1 MLDPTS
7 PSRHYPIP
15 RYVVELAVLHQVLA
29 VVVHWG
35 CSCHRDL
42 VPGLDRED
50 LGTNHPA
57 VRIVAGIVVV
67 QDILQ
72 VVAVVGEVFVEVE
85 AYHSQDE
92 ADIVAEEDQI
102 DVEEDTVVVDDFVA
116 SRRVVLVAE
125 EAVVAAEEA
134 AAGLVVIVE
143 QEVVAVV
150 PEEAAA
156 DTD

>member
-15 RYVVELAVLHQVLA
+15 QYVVELAVLHQVLVE
-29 VVVHWG
+29 VVRWG

-50 LGTNHPA
+50 LGTNPA
-57 VRIVAGIVVV
+57 VRIVAGIVV

-72 VVAVVGEVFVEVE
+72 VVDVGEVFVEVE

-92 ADIVAEEDQI
+92 AGIVAEEDQI
-102 DVEEDTVVVDDFVA
+102 DIEEDTVVVDDFVA
-116 SRRVVLVAE
+116 SRQVVLVAE

-156 DTD
+156 DID

>member
-15 RYVVELAVLHQVLA
+15 RYVVELAVLHQVLVE
-29 VVVHWG
+29 VVRWG

-42 VPGLDRED
+42 VPGFDQED
-50 LGTNHPA
+50 LGTNRV

-72 VVAVVGEVFVEVE
+72 VVAVGEVFVEVE

-125 EAVVAAEEA
+125 EAAVAAEEAA

-143 QEVVAVV
+143 REVAAVV

>member
-15 RYVVELAVLHQVLA
+15 RYVVELAVLHQVLVE
-29 VVVHWG
+29 VVRWG

-50 LGTNHPA
+50 LGTNPA
-57 VRIVAGIVVV
+57 VRIVAGIVV

-72 VVAVVGEVFVEVE
+72 VVAVDVEVFVEVE
-85 AYHSQDE
+85 AYHSQGE
-92 ADIVAEEDQI
+92 GGIVAEEDQI
-102 DVEEDTVVVDDFVA
+102 DIEEDTVVVDDFVA
-116 SRRVVLVAE
+116 SRQVVLVAE

-156 DTD
+156 DID

>member
-15 RYVVELAVLHQVLA
+15 RYVVELAVLHQVLVE
-29 VVVHWG
+29 VVRWG

-42 VPGLDRED
+42 VPGLLDRED
-50 LGTNHPA
+50 LGTNPA

-72 VVAVVGEVFVEVE
+72 VVVAVDVEVFVEVE

-134 AAGLVVIVE
+134 AAAGLVVIVE
-143 QEVVAVV
+143 QEVVA
-150 PEEAAA
+150 
-156 DTD
+156 DID

>member
-15 RYVVELAVLHQVLA
+15 RYVVELAVLHQVLVE
-29 VVVHWG
+29 VVRWG

-50 LGTNHPA
+50 LGTNPA
-57 VRIVAGIVVV
+57 VRIVAGIVV

-72 VVAVVGEVFVEVE
+72 VVGAVVEEIFVEVE

-92 ADIVAEEDQI
+92 ADIVAKEDQI

-143 QEVVAVV
+143 REVVAVV

>member
-15 RYVVELAVLHQVLA
+15 RYVVELAVLHQVLVG
-29 VVVHWG
+29 VVCWG
-35 CSCHRDL
+35 CSCHKDL
-42 VPGLDRED
+42 VPGLLDQEDR
-50 LGTNHPA
+50 GTNPA
-57 VRIVAGIVVV
+57 VRTVAGTVV

-72 VVAVVGEVFVEVE
+72 IVAAVVGEVFVEVE

-102 DVEEDTVVVDDFVA
+102 GFEEDTVVVDDFVA
-116 SRRVVLVAE
+116 TRRVVLVAE
-125 EAVVAAEEA
+125 EAVVAVEEA

-150 PEEAAA
+150 PEAAA

>member
-15 RYVVELAVLHQVLA
+15 RYVVELAVLHQVLVE
-29 VVVHWG
+29 VVRWG

-42 VPGLDRED
+42 VPGLLDRED
-50 LGTNHPA
+50 LGTNPT
-57 VRIVAGIVVV
+57 VRIVVGIVA

-72 VVAVVGEVFVEVE
+72 VVVAVVEEVSVEVE
-85 AYHSQDE
+85 AYRSQDE

-134 AAGLVVIVE
+134 AAAAGLVVIVE
-143 QEVVAVV
+143 QEVVA
-150 PEEAAA
+150 
-156 DTD
+156 DID

>member
-15 RYVVELAVLHQVLA
+15 RYVVELAVLHQVLVE
-29 VVVHWG
+29 VVRWG
-35 CSCHRDL
+35 CSCHIDL

-50 LGTNHPA
+50 LGTNPA
-57 VRIVAGIVVV
+57 VRIVAGIVV

-72 VVAVVGEVFVEVE
+72 VVAVGEVFVEVE

-92 ADIVAEEDQI
+92 AGIVAEEDQI
-102 DVEEDTVVVDDFVA
+102 DIEEDTVVVDDFVA
-116 SRRVVLVAE
+116 SRQVVLVAE

-156 DTD
+156 DID

>member
-1 MLDPTS
+1 
-7 PSRHYPIP
+7 
-15 RYVVELAVLHQVLA
+15 
-29 VVVHWG
+29 
-35 CSCHRDL
+35 L

-50 LGTNHPA
+50 LGTNPA
-57 VRIVAGIVVV
+57 VRIVAGIVV

-72 VVAVVGEVFVEVE
+72 VVAVDVEVFVEVE

-92 ADIVAEEDQI
+92 AGIVAEEDQI
-102 DVEEDTVVVDDFVA
+102 DIEEDTVVVDDFVA
-116 SRRVVLVAE
+116 SRQVVLVAE

-156 DTD
+156 DID

>member
-1 MLDPTS
+1 
-7 PSRHYPIP
+7 
-15 RYVVELAVLHQVLA
+15 
-29 VVVHWG
+29 
-35 CSCHRDL
+35 L

-50 LGTNHPA
+50 LGTNPA
-57 VRIVAGIVVV
+57 VRIVAGIVV

-72 VVAVVGEVFVEVE
+72 VVAVGEVFVEVE

-92 ADIVAEEDQI
+92 AGIVAEEDQI
-102 DVEEDTVVVDDFVA
+102 DIEEDTVVVDDFVA
-116 SRRVVLVAE
+116 SRQVVLVAE

-156 DTD
+156 DID

>member
-15 RYVVELAVLHQVLA
+15 QYVVELAVLHQVLVE
-29 VVVHWG
+29 VVRWG

-50 LGTNHPA
+50 LGTNPA
-57 VRIVAGIVVV
+57 VRIVAGIVV

-72 VVAVVGEVFVEVE
+72 VVAVDVEVFVEVE

-92 ADIVAEEDQI
+92 AGIVAEEDQI
-102 DVEEDTVVVDDFVA
+102 DIEEDTVVVDDFVA
-116 SRRVVLVAE
+116 SRQVVLVAE

-156 DTD
+156 DID

>member
-15 RYVVELAVLHQVLA
+15 RYVVELAVLHQVLVE
-29 VVVHWG
+29 VVRWG

-50 LGTNHPA
+50 LGTNPA
-57 VRIVAGIVVV
+57 VRIVAGIVV

-72 VVAVVGEVFVEVE
+72 VVAVGEVFVEVE

-92 ADIVAEEDQI
+92 AGIVAEEDQI
-102 DVEEDTVVVDDFVA
+102 DIEEDTVVVDDFVA
-116 SRRVVLVAE
+116 SRQVVLVAE

-156 DTD
+156 DID

>member
-15 RYVVELAVLHQVLA
+15 QYVVELAVLHQVL
-29 VVVHWG
+29 VEVMRWG

-50 LGTNHPA
+50 LGTNPA
-57 VRIVAGIVVV
+57 VRIVAGIVV

-72 VVAVVGEVFVEVE
+72 VVAVDVEVFVEVE

-92 ADIVAEEDQI
+92 AGIVAEEDQI
-102 DVEEDTVVVDDFVA
+102 DIEEDTVVVDDFVA
-116 SRRVVLVAE
+116 SRQVVLVAE

-156 DTD
+156 DID

>member
-15 RYVVELAVLHQVLA
+15 RYVVELAVLHQVLVE
-29 VVVHWG
+29 VVSWG

-42 VPGLDRED
+42 V
-50 LGTNHPA
+50 GTNPA
-57 VRIVAGIVVV
+57 VRIVAGIVV

-72 VVAVVGEVFVEVE
+72 VVDAVVEEVFVEVE

-92 ADIVAEEDQI
+92 AGIVAEEDQI
-102 DVEEDTVVVDDFVA
+102 DIEEDTAVVDDFAA

-125 EAVVAAEEA
+125 EAAAA

-156 DTD
+156 DTDEVAVAVV